1 MEICQAGQ
9 LAPRTTL
16 SGYLSVTQLPTSPA
30 IFSLRTKGAT
40 AKWSQAIRLFS
51 WADIPSTH
59 QGAAQRTADGPSL
72 AKKRCSLGICAAGTC
87 PPPRKEPVPT
97 QIYSVLGSSY
107 FPETLP
113 FPCRNWGGKGLA
125 ILHLMMS

>member
-72 AKKRCSLGICAAGTC
+72 AKKRCSLGICAAGTA
-87 PPPRKEPVPT
+87 PQEGTR
-97 QIYSVLGSSY
+97 SY
-107 FPETLP
+107 ADLLCARLQLFRRLFP
-113 FPCRNWGGKGLA
+113 
-125 ILHLMMS
+125 